1 MTIQY
6 TGTTL
11 SNSNENDGNDRHSDK
26 STPYERFG
34 NGDLILRDELAID
47 RTLLANERTFLAYL
61 RAGVTLMLA
70 GVTFIHFGS
79 DQWLGWIGYTCV
91 PIGVVIMAFGGV
103 RYRTMKDGIA
113 KVRQLSR

>member
-70 GVTFIHFGS
+70 GVTVTGRNRVISRISENTALKRSAVGS
-79 DQWLGWIGYTCV
+79 
-91 PIGVVIMAFGGV
+91 VIMWEPSS
-103 RYRTMKDGIA
+103 D
-113 KVRQLSR
+113 